1 MAARRSYSRTNTRY
15 AQTRN
20 TDRSVSGMYVYGNTV
35 TKPAYEPDREN
46 VRPKRPKR
54 RASSQVR
61 RNRKQAMHMNP
72 AYVIFLTVAAIAAL
86 VICSNYIQLQSTITE
101 HSQKITSM
109 QEELAQ
115 LKEENT
121 TRENAV
127 LDSVNLDEIRD
138 KAQNELG
145 MVYASQDQIINYE
158 DPAADYVKQYED
170 IPESGVLAQSDNNA
184 G

>member
-1 MAARRSYSRTNTRY
+1 
-15 AQTRN
+15 
-20 TDRSVSGMYVYGNTV
+20 
-35 TKPAYEPDREN
+35 
-46 VRPKRPKR
+46 
-54 RASSQVR
+54 
-61 RNRKQAMHMNP
+61 
-72 AYVIFLTVAAIAAL
+72 
-86 VICSNYIQLQSTITE
+86 
-101 HSQKITSM
+101 M

-158 DPAADYVKQYED
+158 DPAADYVKQYVD

>member
-1 MAARRSYSRTNTRY
+1 
-15 AQTRN
+15 
-20 TDRSVSGMYVYGNTV
+20 
-35 TKPAYEPDREN
+35 
-46 VRPKRPKR
+46 
-54 RASSQVR
+54 
-61 RNRKQAMHMNP
+61 MNP

-86 VICSNYIQLQSTITE
+86 VICINYIQLQSTITE
-101 HSQKITSM
+101 HSKKITSM

-138 KAQNELG
+138 KAQNELV

>member
-46 VRPKRPKR
+46 VRP
-54 RASSQVR
+54 
-61 RNRKQAMHMNP
+61 QAMHMNP

-86 VICSNYIQLQSTITE
+86 VICINYIQLQSTITE
-101 HSQKITSM
+101 HSKKITSM

>member
-35 TKPAYEPDREN
+35 TKPTYEPDREN
-46 VRPKRPKR
+46 VRPQRPKR

-86 VICSNYIQLQSTITE
+86 VICINYIQLQSTIT
-101 HSQKITSM
+101 
-109 QEELAQ
+109 
-115 LKEENT
+115 
-121 TRENAV
+121 
-127 LDSVNLDEIRD
+127 
-138 KAQNELG
+138 
-145 MVYASQDQIINYE
+145 
-158 DPAADYVKQYED
+158 
-170 IPESGVLAQSDNNA
+170 
-184 G
+184 